1 LRSEKKVDRVVLEL
15 FLELLKRGSYVR
27 GSQLR
32 KELIKRG
39 VITSSDSDRKVV
51 DRALSRLEE
60 WGLVDSQGGVGRRG
74 KRWKINSKV
83 FALINPLSS
92 EEELN
97 LLIFLALIPED
108 YKKLHLFD
116 PIKKLVERVLQTT
129 DPETERL
136 ISDSFSYEPFFSQRY
151 SPVKVDTFRQV
162 VQAILKGCK
171 VRLLR
176 RDRFKH
182 ELQTRTVYPINL
194 FFYEGNFYLGVLKEN
209 GDFRS
214 YLLSTV
220 KVMEVRER
228 EKIPD
233 HLKGKA
239 EEVRRYRMNLIEGDP
254 FLFGVKLGYDGFDL
268 EIEGASIFATQF
280 GSRRLEDGY
289 AVYLVGYNGPRF
301 YRHFLLRD
309 FVEII
314 PPDEQLVA
322 LAKRSKVRQL
332 LSEKF
337 PYLPLPSFSLE
348 ENKKNFEK
356 FLSELNSYLEKR
368 VEAVKKLK

>member
-1 LRSEKKVDRVVLEL
+1 
-15 FLELLKRGSYVR
+15 
-27 GSQLR
+27 
-32 KELIKRG
+32 
-39 VITSSDSDRKVV
+39 
-51 DRALSRLEE
+51 
-60 WGLVDSQGGVGRRG
+60 
-74 KRWKINSKV
+74 
-83 FALINPLSS
+83 
-92 EEELN
+92 
-97 LLIFLALIPED
+97 
-108 YKKLHLFD
+108 
-116 PIKKLVERVLQTT
+116 
-129 DPETERL
+129 
-136 ISDSFSYEPFFSQRY
+136 
-151 SPVKVDTFRQV
+151 
-162 VQAILKGCK
+162 
-171 VRLLR
+171 
-176 RDRFKH
+176 
-182 ELQTRTVYPINL
+182 
-194 FFYEGNFYLGVLKEN
+194 
-209 GDFRS
+209 
-214 YLLSTV
+214 
-220 KVMEVRER
+220 MEVREW

-233 HLKGKA
+233 HLKRKA
-239 EEVRRYRMNLIEGDP
+239 EEVRRYRMNLIENDP